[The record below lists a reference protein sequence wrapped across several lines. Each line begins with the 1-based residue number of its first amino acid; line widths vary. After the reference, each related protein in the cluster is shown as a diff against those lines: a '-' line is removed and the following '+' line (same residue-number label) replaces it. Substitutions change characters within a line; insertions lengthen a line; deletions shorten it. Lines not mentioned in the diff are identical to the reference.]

1 MSNVRKLIERFKSLN
16 VDDIIGQAITDTK
29 EELIIRNQAQ
39 MYEGER
45 ADGSPIQSHRGGPY
59 YVFDWYADQKHSM
72 NPLPGYGRKD
82 HYLTGDYYRGMYATV
97 QGNVIKIGSTDNKA
111 LEELGSP
118 YGLNDDNKKDYI
130 KEHLKPRFVLL
141 IAEKTGLPFK

>member
-1 MSNVRKLIERFKSLN
+1 
-16 VDDIIGQAITDTK
+16 
-29 EELIIRNQAQ
+29 
-39 MYEGER
+39 
-45 ADGSPIQSHRGGPY
+45 
-59 YVFDWYADQKHSM
+59 
-72 NPLPGYGRKD
+72 
-82 HYLTGDYYRGMYATV
+82 MYATV
-97 QGNVIKIGSTDNKA
+97 QGNVIKIGSTDNKAKA